1 MHDDAQA
8 PVAGPGRR
16 PDDGPLRGVPPPEGP
31 LPGGSSGGGSLPDAA
46 LLEADLVARARAGDA
61 AAFDVLVRRHQAR
74 LYGVALRMTG
84 DREDAQDVVQDA
96 LEHAWRAVPRFRQD
110 AQLSTWLVRIVINRC
125 RDLRRVR
132 PQAPGLPDDTL
143 ADAGTSLEATVE
155 GRRRKDAVVAAIARL
170 PFDQR
175 AALVLHTFDGRPQAE
190 VARLLGT
197 TESAVKVRIHRAR
210 RALLA
215 ALEDWG

>member
-1 MHDDAQA
+1 MPDHAQA
-8 PVAGPGRR
+8 PVTGSGRR
-16 PDDGPLRGVPPPEGP
+16 PDDGRPQGGP
-31 LPGGSSGGGSLPDAA
+31 

-61 AAFDVLVRRHQAR
+61 AAFDVLVRRHQDR

-84 DREDAQDVVQDA
+84 DPDDAQDVVQDA
-96 LEHAWRAVPRFRQD
+96 LEHAWRALPRFRQD

-125 RDLRRVR
+125 RDLRRGR
-132 PQAPGLPDDTL
+132 HQAAVPPDETL
-143 ADAGTSLEATVE
+143 ADAGTPLEAVVE
-155 GRRRKDAVVAAIARL
+155 VRGRQDAVVAAIARL

-175 AALVLHTFDGRPQAE
+175 AALVLHTFDGRSQAE

-210 RALLA
+210 RALLGM
-215 ALEDWG
+215 LGDW

>member
-1 MHDDAQA
+1 MPDDAQA
-8 PVAGPGRR
+8 PVAGPGRW
-16 PDDGPLRGVPPPEGP
+16 PDDAP
-31 LPGGSSGGGSLPDAA
+31 

-61 AAFDVLVRRHQAR
+61 AAFDVLVRRHRDR

-84 DREDAQDVVQDA
+84 DPEDAQDVVQDA

-110 AQLSTWLVRIVINRC
+110 ARLSTWLVRIVINRC
-125 RDLRRVR
+125 RDLRRAR
-132 PQAPGLPDDTL
+132 PQAAVPPDDTL
-143 ADAGTSLEATVE
+143 ADAGTPLEAVVE
-155 GRRRKDAVVAAIARL
+155 GRGRQDAVVAAIARL

-175 AALVLHTFDGRPQAE
+175 AALVLHTFDGRSQAE

-215 ALEDWG
+215 TLHDWG